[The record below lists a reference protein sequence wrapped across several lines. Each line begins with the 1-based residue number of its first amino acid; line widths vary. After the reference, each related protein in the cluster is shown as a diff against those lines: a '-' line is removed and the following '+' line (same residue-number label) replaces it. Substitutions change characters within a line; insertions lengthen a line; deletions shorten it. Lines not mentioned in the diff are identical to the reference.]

1 MGKQWRKPGK
11 VHGEAAL
18 ATVLY
23 PQGYLHRLQLLLR
36 INKVYSWECLLITVR
51 SVTAWDRRDW
61 QLLPHC
67 SSTMGAPSASPAPG
81 VSKVQHKGHQPFSPY
96 PVITQPEP
104 TTPSPSSTQPYTAR
118 GEWDP
123 FGHSHEQSYL
133 GTAQGS
139 PCSAT
144 TDLLIAAPPD
154 VPACRSPSLL
164 PLLLFDGQNPLLST
178 LQTS

>member
-1 MGKQWRKPGK
+1 M
-11 VHGEAAL
+11 
-18 ATVLY
+18 
-23 PQGYLHRLQLLLR
+23 
-36 INKVYSWECLLITVR
+36 LITVR

-104 TTPSPSSTQPYTAR
+104 ATPSPSSTQPHTAR
-118 GEWDP
+118 GERDP

-133 GTAQGS
+133 GTVQGA

-144 TDLLIAAPPD
+144 TDLLIPAPPD
-154 VPACRSPSLL
+154 VPAGHRLCFHCCCLMDKILYYQHCKLHKHSY
-164 PLLLFDGQNPLLST
+164 T
-178 LQTS
+178 